1 MSLAIF
7 DFVVAAFALLAG
19 LATMILLA
27 LLRAQRGQLA
37 AFHDDAEKRMV
48 ERETLA
54 RAQATLAERERIHAD
69 LHDDIGARLLGMI
82 HSAESPEQADRARA
96 LLQDLRD
103 VVTRSRGTPGSLAD
117 TLAEIRA
124 ESSQRL
130 AAVGLEL
137 VWELNED
144 LPDTELDTA
153 RALHLHRIVR
163 EAISNVI
170 RHAQA
175 GRVRVRTRAVDGR
188 LLLDLTDDG
197 GGPESAP
204 RSSGRGLDN
213 MRERAAELA
222 GAIDWRP
229 GTEGGMKVLLTMPL
243 GDLA

>member
-1 MSLAIF
+1 M
-7 DFVVAAFALLAG
+7 
-19 LATMILLA
+19 
-27 LLRAQRGQLA
+27 
-37 AFHDDAEKRMV
+37 
-48 ERETLA
+48 
-54 RAQATLAERERIHAD
+54 
-69 LHDDIGARLLGMI
+69 
-82 HSAESPEQADRARA
+82 
-96 LLQDLRD
+96 
-103 VVTRSRGTPGSLAD
+103 
-117 TLAEIRA
+117 
-124 ESSQRL
+124 
-130 AAVGLEL
+130 
-137 VWELNED
+137 
-144 LPDTELDTA
+144 
-153 RALHLHRIVR
+153 
-163 EAISNVI
+163 I